1 MLDARSALV
10 KLALVAALAATAFAF
25 LHGLLSFYYF
35 GGKFLGLSSKTALV
49 ENVVAKAG
57 ETVTADRL
65 MGYLGVEV
73 GSPIFSRKAGLFSS
87 DLKTRYRQT
96 AANSTLAALSVERH
110 FNGKVVIEASERIPV
125 ARLPGSGL
133 VVDREGVV
141 FVCRKVGVDQLPQIE
156 GPILQNLDPGN
167 RLLVSMAD
175 TAPRSPFKA
184 GKAVTSNMTVAA
196 LRLLDCLAD
205 GTTAISL
212 SRVSRINIDHTD
224 YIHVFFKDGRS
235 AKISWKFMS
244 AVSDHDGRAYLEAQL
259 NGLALAFQSP
269 SSRGFRTFDFTIKGR
284 GYGVN

>member
-1 MLDARSALV
+1 MLDARPTIVKFALF
-10 KLALVAALAATAFAF
+10 AALATTVVAF

-35 GGKFLGLSSKTALV
+35 GGKFLGLTSKATLV
-49 ENVVAKAG
+49 ENVAAKAG

-65 MGYLGVEV
+65 MDYLGVEI
-73 GSPIFSRKAGLFSS
+73 GAPLFSRKAGLFSS

-196 LRLLDCLAD
+196 LRMLDCLAD
-205 GTTAISL
+205 GNTAISL
-212 SRVSRINIDHTD
+212 SRVARINIDHTD
-224 YIHVFFKDGRS
+224 YIHVYFKDGRS
-235 AKISWKFMS
+235 AKISWSYMTAIS
-244 AVSDHDGRAYLEAQL
+244 PLDGRAYLEAQL
-259 NGLALAFQSP
+259 NGLALAFQNRAG
-269 SSRGFRTFDFTIKGR
+269 RGFRNFDFTIKGR